1 MILWELIRENQR
13 RSWILFIAMG
23 GCLLALGYAL
33 GLAWMPHQDGGV
45 LGMMIAALVW
55 FVMSLISYFSGDSI
69 LLSMSGAKEVNRN
82 VHPQLFNIVEEM
94 KIAANLP
101 VMPRIYIIDSPASN
115 AFATGRSSEKSA
127 VAVTAGLLSRLNRDE
142 LQGVIAHEMSHVVN
156 RDVLYMTF
164 AGVLLGSIVMLS
176 ELFLRS
182 QYYSLGSRRYRSSS
196 RDNNQAQA
204 VMMVVALVFA
214 ILAPI
219 LARLFYFSL
228 SRRREYL
235 ADASAVRLTRYPEGL
250 ASALEKISRPDTELA
265 SANRVTASMYIV
277 NPLKLSQRQVV
288 HAFSTHPPVEER
300 IKILRSMMKGAN
312 YKQYADAFSKVKGNA
327 SLMPASAL
335 ADSEPIP
342 LRSSS
347 SPAEDTRSSKQK
359 ARDLGDLMRVLN
371 DYMFIPCACGLRIK
385 IPPDFNRP
393 TLACPRCRR
402 QHDLRSAR
410 PEPAGSGA

>member
-1 MILWELIRENQR
+1 MIIWELIRENQR
-13 RSWILFIAMG
+13 RSWILFMAMG
-23 GCLLALGYAL
+23 SCLLALGYAI

-45 LGMMIAALVW
+45 LGMMVAALVW

-115 AFATGRSSEKSA
+115 AFATGRSPEKSA
-127 VAVTAGLLSRLNRDE
+127 IAVTAGLLSMLNRDE

-164 AGVLLGSIVMLS
+164 AGVLLGSIVILS
-176 ELFLRS
+176 EFFLRS

-204 VMMVVALVFA
+204 VMLVVALVFA

-250 ASALEKISRPDTELA
+250 ASALEKISRPDTELV

-277 NPLKLSQRQVV
+277 NPLKLSKRQVV
-288 HAFSTHPPVEER
+288 NAFSTHPPVEER

-342 LRSSS
+342 LRPPS

-359 ARDLGDLMRVLN
+359 ARELGDLMRVLN
-371 DYMFIPCACGLRIK
+371 DYMFIPCACGLMIK

-402 QHDLRSAR
+402 PHDLRSAR
-410 PEPAGSGA
+410 PEPAESGA